1 MMMQRPL
8 AELLGDLAD
17 GMILPDRNMPVV
29 ARSIE
34 IAIPIDLR
42 LDLDNGEARLLG
54 DAPIFRTRTAF
65 DPEPAQLSIR
75 WEAVPLPEAIC
86 R

>member
-8 AELLGDLAD
+8 AALLGDLAD
-17 GMILPDRNMPVV
+17 GMILPDRGAPVV
-29 ARSIE
+29 AWLISIE
-34 IAIPIDLR
+34 IPIDLR
-42 LDLDNGEARLLG
+42 LDLHDGVTRLLG

-75 WEAVPLPEAIC
+75 WEAVPLPETVSG
-86 R
+86 